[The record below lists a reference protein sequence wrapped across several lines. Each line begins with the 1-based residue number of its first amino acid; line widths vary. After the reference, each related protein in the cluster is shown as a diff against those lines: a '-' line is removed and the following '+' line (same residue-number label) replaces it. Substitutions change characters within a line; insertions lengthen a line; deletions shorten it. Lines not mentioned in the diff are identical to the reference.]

1 MQMRCLIVGGIVMQG
16 ERCERK
22 EKGGLTNE
30 KMYTFFEQDIEKR
43 VSAT

>member
-16 ERCERK
+16 ERCQRK

-30 KMYTFFEQDIEKR
+30 KVFEQNIEKR
-43 VSAT
+43 HSAT